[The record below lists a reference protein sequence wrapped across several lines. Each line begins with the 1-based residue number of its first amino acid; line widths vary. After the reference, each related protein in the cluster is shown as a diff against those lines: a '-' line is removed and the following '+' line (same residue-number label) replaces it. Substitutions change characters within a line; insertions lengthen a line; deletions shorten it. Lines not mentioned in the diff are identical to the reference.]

1 MRTLFFYLFFII
13 YLLPQTS
20 NAMTVSE
27 YQQRQTRGTPTET
40 FSKHLNE
47 IVTTIVIYTKALR
60 EQQLDPLF
68 CPVVGTGMTVDD
80 IHRIIEREI
89 QKGVKSEELIQ
100 VILLNGFMN
109 TFPCSKK

>member
-1 MRTLFFYLFFII
+1 MRAFSFYLFFMI

-27 YQQRQTRGTPTET
+27 YQQRQTQETPTEA

-47 IVTTIVIYTKALR
+47 IVTTIVIYTKVLR
-60 EQQLDPLF
+60 AQQLDPLF
-68 CPVVGTGMTVDD
+68 CPAAGTSMNVDD

-100 VILLNGFMN
+100 VILLHGFMN